1 MEEKK
6 EYSISNYTKG
16 TKKLCNNGCGK
27 EIQWDIDLKYYI
39 EIDTGRK
46 HSCPNWKPKQLQNN
60 SYNNTRN
67 LTSGQVTYLDTI
79 GPAIAEILSLMQ
91 EITERL
97 RKLDGFIT
105 KF

>member
-1 MEEKK
+1 MFNN
-6 EYSISNYTKG
+6 NYNKHVQ
-16 TKKLCNNGCGK
+16 KLCKNGCGK
-27 EIQWDIDLKYYI
+27 NIEWDIDLKYYV

-60 SYNNTRN
+60 SYNNRSTI
-67 LTSGQVTYLDTI
+67 TSEQITYVDTI

-97 RKLDGFIT
+97 RKLDGFT